1 MKSLGCKIKC
11 VSLQNDR
18 LLEKILNDEIRLAD
32 LPQKYRISHG
42 KVYGCAFR
50 IDGALSQ
57 RRYNE
62 DLALL
67 QRDIIVVQHSK
78 DELAAIHDRM
88 KNKFDLYVAAG
99 LNFGKD
105 IREL

>member
-1 MKSLGCKIKC
+1 MKCKIKRVC
-11 VSLQNDR
+11 LRNDR
-18 LLEKILNDEIRLAD
+18 LLNKILNDEIRLAD
-32 LPQKYRISHG
+32 LPQKYRIAHCE
-42 KVYGCAFR
+42 VYGCAFR

-57 RRYNE
+57 RRYDE
-62 DLALL
+62 DLTLL
-67 QRDIIVVQHSK
+67 QRDIIVAQHSK
-78 DELAAIHDRM
+78 DKLAAIYDHM